1 MQKVKKDRH
10 LLEEI
15 FKNVNIG
22 MQSVN
27 DLMPKVE
34 DEFLKNELARMY
46 ENYDKFSTH
55 AAVIADEEK
64 FDVKEINSFKKAMI
78 WTSVQFNTM
87 KDNSSNHILSMLIKG
102 SVTGYTTLI
111 EEIHKSNVQHG
122 KIYDLA
128 MELIQIEKEDEK
140 RLTALLTTD
149 KQ

>member
-1 MQKVKKDRH
+1 MQKEKKERH

-27 DLMPKVE
+27 DLISKVE
-34 DEFLKNELARMY
+34 DDSLKNELARMY

-55 AAVIADEEK
+55 ATVIADEEN

-78 WTSVQFNTM
+78 WTSIQFNTI
-87 KDNSSNHILSMLIKG
+87 KDNSTNHILSMLIKG

-111 EEIHKSNVQHG
+111 EEIHKSAVNDG

-128 MELIQIEKEDEK
+128 MELVQIEKEDEK
-140 RLTALLTTD
+140 RLTALLTAD
-149 KQ
+149 K